1 MANRIPK
8 EFKEDIVDL
17 MELETTWKVALFTS
31 ASNCNTNG
39 VYTYTQCATDGHEV
53 TNGAGTAYVTGG
65 NVLTGRISS
74 FVDTTNRKLDADDVT
89 WTKATIAGIRYA
101 VLYNATSP
109 YNIRAV
115 YDLGSDFS
123 VTNGTFT
130 ISWNANGILHVI

>member
-17 MELETTWKVALFTS
+17 MELETTWKVALFKST
-31 ASNCNTNG
+31 SNCNTDG
-39 VYTYTQCATDGHEV
+39 TATYTACTNEV

-89 WTKATIAGIRYA
+89 WTTATIAGIRYA
-101 VLYNATSP
+101 VLYNAASP

-130 ISWNANGILHVI
+130 ISWDADGILHVI